1 MSADLQVPGDVSV
14 AAVLEMVARQLHRF
28 FRGQVDRSELRSLG
42 AAAATDARRRWDGRG
57 SFEAFAAQRIEWGIL
72 RELKRQRRRDRRA
85 GLLDEACALA
95 AAGDAAE
102 RQAGRDRRER
112 AAPKSE
118 AGVGGAGAAESGGA
132 DGGSFVKAFL
142 DDMAAGFTVE
152 VSARE
157 AVDAVGVADPES
169 NVERDAARME
179 LRDAVCALPG
189 GLGELVERYYYRG
202 ETLEEIGEQIE
213 VEKSTVHDRLKRAL
227 SMLRERLRREPE
239 AEVVPLRRS

>member
-1 MSADLQVPGDVSV
+1 MSADLQVPGDVTV

-28 FRGQVDRSELRSLG
+28 FRGGVELAELRSLG

-72 RELKRQRRRDRRA
+72 RELKRQKRRDRRA
-85 GLLDEACALA
+85 ALLDDACALA

-102 RQAGRDRRER
+102 RHAGRDRAKR
-112 AAPKSE
+112 AAKGE
-118 AGVGGAGAAESGGA
+118 AEEGGASGAESGGE

-152 VSARE
+152 VGARE

-169 NVERDAARME
+169 NVERDVARME
-179 LRDAVCALPG
+179 LRDAVCALPS
-189 GLGELVERYYYRG
+189 GLRELVESYYYRG
-202 ETLEEIGEQIE
+202 ETLEEIGEQIGAE
-213 VEKSTVHDRLKRAL
+213 MSTVQKRLKRAL
-227 SMLRERLRREPE
+227 SMLRDRLCREVE
-239 AEVVPLRRS
+239 AEVVPLRRR